1 MVILTKIPRK
11 DSALFGLS
19 VIWWSLNL
27 GKGDTPRIIKIH
39 VGHKIYDYGHGRL
52 AYISAD
58 CSVFDMVTNCWLL
71 SAVLDLFPRLVP
83 VFFKNHQAKPP
94 PFFLSRVTKGLTK
107 IGQSCV
113 WFAAIFIRWD
123 APWTSQILSNL
134 SLSGWS
140 PWWRVARSWD
150 LPWPMRVRRGCLRN
164 FKRFSPWVRSFQKDK
179 HIAKSRVVFASQTF
193 FVGWQQWFND
203 SRIFFG

>member
-1 MVILTKIPRK
+1 MMIPESWKRWHPK
-11 DSALFGLS
+11 NHQNTCGTQNIWLWTWTFSIYFSWLFC
-19 VIWWSLNL
+19 IW
-27 GKGDTPRIIKIH
+27 
-39 VGHKIYDYGHGRL
+39 YG
-52 AYISAD
+52 A
-58 CSVFDMVTNCWLL
+58 NCWLL